1 MSVTSY
7 PLYSPSDLLY
17 SEPFRRIFDDVYIL
31 DESDLSIFYQRALT
45 IYEHFGDILFE
56 YFRNNIDWIQKM
68 EPWINQFIFQW
79 NMSRKSF
86 DAIWDYLVTANYK
99 GIGSGMYYIYV
110 KGGKILVKDL
120 EDNNLLSCNYERKII
135 LEDSEERREESTN
148 EYLFPPIIDYMAACR
163 EIDFCDPYRNIISCE
178 CFEGCPHNIA
188 YEQIHSDIKMRF
200 NEYVWDDK

>member
-1 MSVTSY
+1 
-7 PLYSPSDLLY
+7 
-17 SEPFRRIFDDVYIL
+17 
-31 DESDLSIFYQRALT
+31 
-45 IYEHFGDILFE
+45 
-56 YFRNNIDWIQKM
+56 
-68 EPWINQFIFQW
+68 
-79 NMSRKSF
+79 MSRKGF
-86 DAIWDYLVTANYK
+86 DAIWNYLETANDE
-99 GIGSGMYYIYV
+99 GIGSGMYHIYV

-135 LEDSEERREESTN
+135 LEDSEEKREESTN

-200 NEYVWDDK
+200 NEYVWDMINSGKTP